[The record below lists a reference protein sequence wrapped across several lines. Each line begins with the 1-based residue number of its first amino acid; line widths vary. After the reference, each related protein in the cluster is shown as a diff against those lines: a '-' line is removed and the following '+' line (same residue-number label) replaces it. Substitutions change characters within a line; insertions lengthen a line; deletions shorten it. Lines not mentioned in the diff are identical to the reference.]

1 MKVTKEIEKLEHSA
15 AKLTVTVAKKDVAD
29 SYSETLS
36 KYTKQVQIPGFRK
49 GHVPA
54 SVLERKFGEQ
64 IKMEAA
70 SDLIDK
76 SLNEIF
82 SDEKEIENRPLPYA
96 QPVLEKMPEF
106 DTSKDFVYTVTYDVF
121 PKIDLKDFDFKQ
133 ISVKEPQVT
142 VGDEELNEELKGIQE
157 RNAVV
162 IDKKDDEKAEKDNII
177 TISIV
182 EKDENDAEIAA
193 TKREDFTFTIGT
205 AENIYKIDDELIGLK
220 KGATKEI
227 TKKYG
232 DDEKNEELKGKT
244 KKYSV
249 TVKQLKVRNLP
260 ALDDELAQDVD
271 EKFKT
276 LDDLKKDIM
285 KKLENAKNNKL
296 NEIKTNDLLS
306 QLIEKTPFEIPESML
321 KAELDGRWR
330 MMAQQFQTSVEELDR
345 MIAASG
351 QKKEDMLKEWT
362 GDAEKMLKSRII
374 VDNLLKEKNIS
385 VTPEEIDA
393 EYQKIADANGI
404 ELDEVKKH
412 YSDPRAKEY
421 LIDEAK
427 EQKLYKEIFEQAKI
441 TKGDKVSFKDL
452 FNMK

>member
-29 SYSETLS
+29 SYNETMG
-36 KYTKQVQIPGFRK
+36 KYVKQVQIPGFRK

-54 SVLERKFGEQ
+54 SVLERKYGEQ

-82 SDEKEIENRPLPYA
+82 SDEKELDNRPLPYA

-121 PKIDLKDFDFKQ
+121 PKVDLKGFDFK
-133 ISVKEPQVT
+133 SVTVKEPQVT
-142 VGDEELNEELKGIQE
+142 VGDAELQEELKGIQE

-182 EKDENDAEIAA
+182 EKDEKGEEIAS
-193 TKREDFTFTIGT
+193 TKREDFTFTLGT
-205 AENIYKIDDELIGLK
+205 AENVYKIDDDLIGMK
-220 KGATKEI
+220 KGESKEV
-227 TKKYG
+227 TKKY
-232 DDEKNEELKGKT
+232 DKDEKDEELAGKT
-244 KKYSV
+244 KTYSV
-249 TVKQLKVRNLP
+249 TVKQIKIRNLP
-260 ALDDELAQDVD
+260 ALDDELAQDVN

-285 KKLENAKNNKL
+285 QKLENARTNKI
-296 NEIKTNDLLS
+296 NEIKTNELLS
-306 QLIEKTPFEIPESML
+306 ALVEKNPFEIPASML
-321 KAELDGRWR
+321 NAELDGRWR
-330 MMAQQFQTSVEELDR
+330 MMAQQFQTTPEELDK
-345 MIAASG
+345 MITASG

-374 VDNLLKEKNIS
+374 VDNLLKERNIS
-385 VTPEEIDA
+385 VTPEEIES

-404 ELDEVKKH
+404 SVDEVKQH
-412 YSDPRAKEY
+412 YADPRSKEY

-427 EQKLYKEIFEQAKI
+427 EQKLYKEIFAEVKLG
-441 TKGDKVSFKDL
+441 KGDKISFKEL
-452 FNMK
+452 FNLK

>member
-15 AKLTVTVAKKDVAD
+15 AKLTVTVAKKDVAE
-29 SYSETLS
+29 SYSETLG

-54 SVLERKFGEQ
+54 SVLERKYGEQ

-82 SDEKEIENRPLPYA
+82 SDEKEAENRPLPYA
-96 QPVLEKMPEF
+96 QPALEKMPEF

-121 PKIDLKDFDFKQ
+121 PKVEVKDFAG

-182 EKDENDAEIAA
+182 EKDENGKEIAS
-193 TKREDFTFTIGT
+193 TKREDFTFTLGT
-205 AENIYKIDDELIGLK
+205 AENVYKIDDDLLGLK
-220 KGATKEI
+220 KGESKDI

-232 DDEKNEELKGKT
+232 KDENNEELSGKT
-244 KKYSV
+244 KTYSV
-249 TVKQLKVRNLP
+249 TVKQIKVRNLP
-260 ALDDELAQDVD
+260 ALDDELAQDVN

-276 LDDLKKDIM
+276 LDELKKDIM
-285 KKLENAKNNKL
+285 KNLETAKERRV
-296 NEIKTNDLLS
+296 NEIKVNDLLT
-306 QLIEKTPFEIPESML
+306 QLIEKNQFEIPASML
-321 KAELDGRWR
+321 NAELDGRWR
-330 MMAQQFQTSVEELDR
+330 MMAQQFQTTVEELDR
-345 MIAASG
+345 MISASG

-374 VDNLLKEKNIS
+374 VDSLLKSKNIS
-385 VTPEEIDA
+385 VTPEEIEA
-393 EYQKIADANGI
+393 EYQKIADGNGI
-404 ELDEVKKH
+404 TVEEVKQH
-412 YSDPRAKEY
+412 YAAPRSKEY

-427 EQKLYKEIFEQAKI
+427 EQKLYKEIFAEVKVS
-441 TKGDKVSFKDL
+441 KGDKVAFKDL
-452 FNMK
+452 FNRQ

>member
-29 SYSETLS
+29 SYSETLG
-36 KYTKQVQIPGFRK
+36 KYTKHVQIPGFRK

-54 SVLERKFGEQ
+54 SVLERKYGEQ

-82 SDEKEIENRPLPYA
+82 SDEKETENRPLPYA

-121 PKIDLKDFDFKQ
+121 PKVEVKDFGG
-133 ISVKEPQVT
+133 ITIKEPQVS
-142 VGDEELNEELKGIQE
+142 VGEAELNEELKGIQE

-182 EKDENDAEIAA
+182 EKDEKGEEISA
-193 TKREDFTFTIGT
+193 TKRDEFTFTLGT
-205 AENIYKIDDELIGLK
+205 AENVYKIDDDLIGLK
-220 KGATKEI
+220 KGESKEI

-232 DDEKNEELKGKT
+232 KDEKDESLKGQT

-249 TVKQLKVRNLP
+249 TVKRIKIRNLP
-260 ALDDELAQDVD
+260 ALDDELAQDVN

-285 KKLENAKNNKL
+285 RNLENAKNNKV
-296 NEIKTNDLLS
+296 NEIKINDLLT
-306 QLIEKTPFEIPESML
+306 QLIEKYPFEIPASML
-321 KAELDGRWR
+321 NAELDGRWR

-345 MIAASG
+345 MITASG

-374 VDNLLKEKNIS
+374 VDSLLKSKNIS
-385 VTPEEIDA
+385 VTPEEIEA
-393 EYQKIADANGI
+393 EYQKIADGNGI
-404 ELDEVKKH
+404 SVDEVKQH
-412 YSDPRAKEY
+412 YADPRSKEY

-427 EQKLYKEIFEQAKI
+427 EQKLYKEIFAEVKVS
-441 TKGDKVSFKDL
+441 KGDKVAFKDL
-452 FNMK
+452 FNR